1 MNNLERL
8 EEILGKERLT
18 RVMEVLNILGGELPD
33 ELPNKLDANNGDIL
47 LPKTEKCING
57 EIGLE
62 GILTSIV
69 LDNGKHRYHWYVM
82 LCSNGSI
89 SENLSID
96 YGNLEATF
104 YTTNIATNTS
114 GFYLYNDTWGS
125 PKIYADLLNVEVYG
139 RKDQIYPV
147 EEYFNVVTSYM
158 KSKKTNGYYKEDLR
172 DDPEIIDIILKLYEN
187 PIKNHINYLKN
198 NDQSWRFEAENQKIM
213 EDYNGCIKES
223 QEMYNELVEE
233 AKNRL
238 KSSKEDA
245 EKNKNNSL
253 SELEELQQRYENR
266 NGKSL

>member
-8 EEILGKERLT
+8 EKLLGKERLT
-18 RVMEVLNILGGELPD
+18 RVMEVLNILGGELPN
-33 ELPNKLDANNGDIL
+33 ELPDKLDVNNGEIL
-47 LPKTEKCING
+47 LPKTQKCING

-62 GILTSIV
+62 GILTSII
-69 LDNGKHRYHWYVM
+69 LDNGKYRYHWHIM
-82 LCSNGSI
+82 LCDNGSI
-89 SENLSID
+89 QENLSID

-158 KSKKTNGYYKEDLR
+158 KSKKTNGYYKNDLR
-172 DDPEIIDIILKLYEN
+172 DDPEVIDIILKLYEK
-187 PIKNHINYLKN
+187 PIKDHINYLKN
-198 NDQSWRFEAENQKIM
+198 IDQSWRFEAESKKIM
-213 EDYNGCIKES
+213 ENYDEDI
-223 QEMYNELVEE
+223 
-233 AKNRL
+233 
-238 KSSKEDA
+238 EDA
-245 EKNKNNSL
+245 QKTYDEDVEDAKKRLDYDKEHAENYKNTLL
-253 SELEELQQRYENR
+253 SELEELQQKYENK